1 MAVKEA
7 AGCLGGRLLAGCK
20 TEVAAAPGA
29 GLGVETWSLMGC
41 WGLSI
46 PSLKDSGMGLAL
58 GKEAG
63 AMGLGVGGVQSRGE
77 ASWGT

>member
-1 MAVKEA
+1 
-7 AGCLGGRLLAGCK
+7 
-20 TEVAAAPGA
+20 
-29 GLGVETWSLMGC
+29 MGC